1 MQLYVQCIISSDAKQ
16 NCAKCA
22 FFFPQNQLFLIFANL
37 IDATSGTEIIHCTF
51 NALMQC

>member
-1 MQLYVQCIISSDAKQ
+1 MPNKIVQSVL
-16 NCAKCA
+16 
-22 FFFPQNQLFLIFANL
+22 FFPQNQLFLIFANL